1 MISALTNLNL
11 FRQPHEKPGLSPGDL
26 PAEDELA
33 EICPQD
39 EDSIL
44 CRQCLQVITRP
55 KERVEMEGSHQHT
68 FANPSGIVYQ
78 IGCFQS
84 AKGCAQTGS
93 ATDEFSWFKGFSWR
107 IVVCRTCLF
116 HLGWVFASHTRGRF
130 YGLILDRLIFPD

>member
-1 MISALTNLNL
+1 MIAEHTTLNL
-11 FRQPHEKPGLSPGDL
+11 FRQPHEKPRPSAGDL
-26 PAEDELA
+26 PAEDEIA
-33 EICPQD
+33 EIAPED

-55 KERVEMEGSHQHT
+55 EESVEMDGQHQHT
-68 FANPSGIVYQ
+68 FANPGGIVYQ

-84 AKGCAQTGS
+84 ANGCAQTGP
-93 ATDEFSWFKGFSWR
+93 ATDEFTWFKGFSWR

-116 HLGWVFASHTRGRF
+116 HLGWAFTSPARGRF

>member
-1 MISALTNLNL
+1 MISAHTNLNL

-33 EICPQD
+33 EIRPQD

-55 KERVEMEGSHQHT
+55 EERVEMEGSHQHT

>member
-33 EICPQD
+33 EIRPQD

-55 KERVEMEGSHQHT
+55 EERVEMEGSHQHT